1 MGRESAKYS
10 EAEKKQKNIS
20 EEELKEEQ
28 KKFLHQEK
36 KKAEVKEHIKTDEAL
51 MKLHDL
57 LDSHD
62 LELDIADVEHIQ
74 KSLDGEELSHDDIED
89 ILEKIDTIENSDE
102 IDKYLP
108 VDLRMTKQEYHNALV
123 NDEARQQVIQKLDSA
138 LTLIS
143 SQAIGGTTANLWANI
158 FSGYMAM
165 LDKQLIAIQEHHIDM
180 QDHLIELEGI
190 KNGPKPKSSL
200 PKKLLDLLK

>member
-1 MGRESAKYS
+1 MGREASKYS
-10 EAEKKQKNIS
+10 EAEKKLKNLT
-20 EEELKEEQ
+20 EEDIKAEE
-28 KKFLHQEK
+28 KKLLFTEK
-36 KKAEVKEHIKTDEAL
+36 KKAELKEYIKTDEAL
-51 MKLHDL
+51 IKLHDL

-62 LELDIADVEHIQ
+62 IELDIADVEHIQ

-108 VDLRMTKQEYHNALV
+108 PELRITKQEYHNALV
-123 NDEARQQVIQKLDSA
+123 NDEARQQIIKKLDSA
-138 LTLIS
+138 LTVIS
-143 SQAIGGTTANLWANI
+143 TQTTGWTTANLSANV

-180 QDHLIELEGI
+180 QDHLVNIDTI
-190 KNGPKPKSSL
+190 KNPNTKQSTLWEKIIKFFS
-200 PKKLLDLLK
+200 

>member
-143 SQAIGGTTANLWANI
+143 SQAIGGTTANL
-158 FSGYMAM
+158 
-165 LDKQLIAIQEHHIDM
+165 
-180 QDHLIELEGI
+180 
-190 KNGPKPKSSL
+190 
-200 PKKLLDLLK
+200 